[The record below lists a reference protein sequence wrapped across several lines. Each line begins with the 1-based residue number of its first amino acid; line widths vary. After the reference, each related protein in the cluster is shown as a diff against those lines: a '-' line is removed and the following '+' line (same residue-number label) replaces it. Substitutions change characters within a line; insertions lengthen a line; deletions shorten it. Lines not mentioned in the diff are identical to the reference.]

1 MDGDFRVLARDFH
14 ASTVVGLA
22 VYNTW
27 YWLFSVMEQ
36 SARVSSLRR
45 SMVEPEAEAE
55 AEAGPFVDSKLDMQ
69 WQRRLW
75 SS

>member
-14 ASTVVGLA
+14 ASTVVVLA

-27 YWLFSVMEQ
+27 YMLFSVTEQ

-55 AEAGPFVDSKLDMQ
+55 PEPEPFVDSTLDMQ